1 MALNKQK
8 EENKKR
14 KEEEAE
20 RVRVSRLDNTI
31 VANFKIGLFRFTK
44 LKSIDSIKNHLFLAL
59 FISHTGKEIF
69 KKKIGRIKLHKNS
82 DVH

>member
-20 RVRVSRLDNTI
+20 RVRVSRLDVTI
-31 VANFKIGLFRFTK
+31 FILRSGFKIGML
-44 LKSIDSIKNHLFLAL
+44 
-59 FISHTGKEIF
+59 
-69 KKKIGRIKLHKNS
+69 
-82 DVH
+82 

>member
-20 RVRVSRLDNTI
+20 RVRVSRPDLTI
-31 VANFKIGLFRFTK
+31 VSHSKIRILRCNK
-44 LKSIDSIKNHLFLAL
+44 LYSI
-59 FISHTGKEIF
+59 GKGKGIF
-69 KKKIGRIKLHKNS
+69 HKNTDLLANS
-82 DVH
+82 ERNDLLM

>member
-20 RVRVSRLDNTI
+20 RVRVSRLDLTI
-31 VANFKIGLFRFTK
+31 VSYVKIGILR
-44 LKSIDSIKNHLFLAL
+44 
-59 FISHTGKEIF
+59 
-69 KKKIGRIKLHKNS
+69 
-82 DVH
+82 

>member
-20 RVRVSRLDNTI
+20 RVRVSRPDVTI
-31 VANFKIGLFRFTK
+31 VSYFKIGILRWNK
-44 LKSIDSIKNHLFLAL
+44 LYSIGK
-59 FISHTGKEIF
+59 GKEIF
-69 KKKIGRIKLHKNS
+69 HKNTGLLANIERYDLS
-82 DVH
+82 M

>member
-20 RVRVSRLDNTI
+20 RVRVSRLDLTI
-31 VANFKIGLFRFTK
+31 ISYFKIGILR
-44 LKSIDSIKNHLFLAL
+44 
-59 FISHTGKEIF
+59 
-69 KKKIGRIKLHKNS
+69 
-82 DVH
+82 

>member
-20 RVRVSRLDNTI
+20 RVRVSLLDVTI
-31 VANFKIGLFRFTK
+31 FILRSGFKIGML
-44 LKSIDSIKNHLFLAL
+44 
-59 FISHTGKEIF
+59 
-69 KKKIGRIKLHKNS
+69 
-82 DVH
+82 